1 MQKRKSTLGKGLGAL
16 FEQVEEVKRTEVH
29 ELELNKIIPNPEQ
42 VRKDFDE
49 EAIDELAKSI
59 ENHGL
64 LEPILV
70 TPRGDKFLIVAG
82 ERRFRAYQKLKKKS
96 IPALVKEFLAEDI
109 KKLSLIE
116 NIQRKDLNPIEE
128 AMSYKE
134 LVDELELTQEELA
147 HEIGK
152 SRSHIANSLRLL
164 KLDKSVCEMVRRGDI
179 SFGHAKILSSATHA
193 DQIKYANSILS
204 QKLSVRDFEKLFKED
219 KKSSS
224 KKKNNKNT
232 NKNVFIEEIE
242 NQLIEQ
248 LLARVSVRYKDGKG
262 KIIID
267 FSSDEELNRLIN
279 YIGRDD
285 LHYL

>member
-134 LVDELELTQEELA
+134 LMDELELTQEELA

-179 SFGHAKILSSATHA
+179 SFGHAKILSSATYA

-204 QKLSVRDFEKLFKED
+204 QKLSVRDFEELFKED

-232 NKNVFIEEIE
+232 NKNMFIEEIE